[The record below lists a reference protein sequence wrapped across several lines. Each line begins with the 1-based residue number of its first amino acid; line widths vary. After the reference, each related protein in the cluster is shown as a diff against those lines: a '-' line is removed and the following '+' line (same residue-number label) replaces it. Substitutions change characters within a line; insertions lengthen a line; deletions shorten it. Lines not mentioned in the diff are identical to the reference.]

1 MEIAIIDHGPG
12 IDPADIPRLLMP
24 FEQGENALT
33 RRSEG
38 AGLGLPI
45 VELLCLAMDGRL
57 TLSSVAGQGLT
68 AKVRLS
74 AA

>member
-1 MEIAIIDHGPG
+1 
-12 IDPADIPRLLMP
+12 LQP

-45 VELLCLAMDGRL
+45 VNLLCLAMNGRL
-57 TLSSVAGQGLT
+57 KLHSELGEGLAAT
-68 AKVRLS
+68 VRLPR
-74 AA
+74 A

>member
-1 MEIAIIDHGPG
+1 VEPG
-12 IDPADIPRLLMP
+12 ELTRLMAP

-33 RRSEG
+33 RRGEG

-45 VELLCLAMDGRL
+45 AELTCRAMGGRL
-57 TLSSVAGQGLT
+57 RLSSSKGAGLT
-68 AKVRLS
+68 ASIRLP